1 MPDTT
6 PKPGSGLR
14 GWLRV
19 VLFAS
24 LALNLVIVGVVAG
37 ALLRDG
43 GPGGPRGP
51 GRDGALPYTAA
62 LSDDQRRA
70 VRRAIVA
77 ARENNPAKG
86 RWLPGY
92 TEAIAILRAEQFDA
106 AALEAVLIRQAEASR
121 AYSDTGRA
129 ALLAAVAEMS
139 AEDRAAYADRL
150 EEAMAR
156 LRNRGP
162 RKP

>member
-51 GRDGALPYTAA
+51 GRDGAL